1 MKLFSIING
10 RKFVFFVLAV
20 LWASVIFSFSAKNGG
35 DSTNESRRAGRFIC
49 SIFVKG
55 FHDMSE
61 ERQYEMAGKIDYPVR
76 KTAHA
81 AEYTV
86 LGLFLAGAVYDS
98 RKKRIYNIIS
108 PHAIGTIYAASD
120 EIHQYF
126 VPGRSCRLTDV
137 VIDSAGVLS
146 GIVIALFII
155 MLRRKLRGLR
165 Q

>member
-20 LWASVIFSFSAKNGG
+20 LWASVIFSFSARNGG

-76 KTAHA
+76 KMAHA
-81 AEYTV
+81 TEYTI
-86 LGLFLAGAVYDS
+86 LGLFIAGAVYDT
-98 RKKRIYNIIS
+98 RNKRTYNVIV
-108 PHAIGTIYAASD
+108 PYVTGTLYAVTD

-126 VPGRSCRLTDV
+126 VPERSCRFTDV
-137 VIDSAGVLS
+137 VIDSLGVLS
-146 GIVIALFII
+146 GIVIAGVII
-155 MLRRKLRGLR
+155 VLRRKLRGLR